1 MPFLCLFTIT
11 LSLDTR
17 NSASI
22 LSLMRILANS
32 ILILAALLALTTIGS
47 YPKEYAQQKKVEL
60 IPGSDKPEIKHCRD
74 INTAYIYDDF
84 VVYTQPSGD
93 YAGSNIYI
101 YYPKAQ
107 LNDPCKLDY
116 RRAAVSILVG
126 EYGGANKFIGA
137 YDNIIFLD
145 QWTGEDFKRL
155 LGIDVKTKSLVF
167 LDDYADPEI
176 RNGELIYYRTLNAAR
191 KSVRD
196 KIPCPAAEDWAANG
210 KQVLYVEKM
219 TANLSTMKKVSS
231 GEFLCIPSEPI
242 GSVTPRS
249 YGH

>member
-1 MPFLCLFTIT
+1 M
-11 LSLDTR
+11 
-17 NSASI
+17 
-22 LSLMRILANS
+22 LSLMRIFANS
-32 ILILAALLALTTIGS
+32 ILILTALLTLTTFSS
-47 YPKEYAQQKKVEL
+47 YSEDNKQENNYEL

-74 INTAYIYDDF
+74 INTAYIYEDF
-84 VVYTQPSGD
+84 VVYTQSSAN
-93 YAGSNIYI
+93 YEGSNIYI
-101 YYPKAQ
+101 YNKKAQ
-107 LNDPCKLDY
+107 FKDPCKVDFK
-116 RRAAVSILVG
+116 RAPFSILVG
-126 EYGGANKFIGA
+126 EFGGANNYIGA
-137 YDNIIFLD
+137 YGNIIFLD

-176 RNGELIYYRTLNAAR
+176 RNGELIYYRTLNAIR

-196 KIPCPAAEDWAANG
+196 KIPCPAAEDWIANG

-219 TANLSTMKKVSS
+219 TADLNTMKKVSS